1 MSAVVREVPEKEW
14 RDYVEAVDG
23 DLWYTPEWTRFLEQ
37 TFGYPRYHLFATGR
51 DGAVTGFLPLFRVES
66 RITGDRLVSA
76 PFTHICGPLGSAED
90 RAALVAAA
98 CRLREDLGAGTLE
111 IHDRIGSGRFQAA
124 SWFSTFILD
133 LSPGP
138 DAVRKG
144 FSKNIQRGISQAGR
158 LGVEVIRTREAG
170 EIAGFHRMNLLHKKD
185 LGVLCHPRRFFDNL
199 FSLFPEGT
207 TLYAARYRGET
218 VAGSVILHHRGRY
231 LYGYGAA
238 LAGARDLPAQKQI
251 LWESIADACAA
262 GGRTFDFGRVSQ
274 ENEGLI
280 RFKKSWG
287 AEERKLT
294 TSYYPA
300 PGNRMG
306 GRRDTRFYRLAT
318 AVIRVM
324 PEPFFTRL
332 SEQYFGSFG

>member
-1 MSAVVREVPEKEW
+1 MPTIGRDVPEAAW
-14 RDYVEAVDG
+14 RAFVDSVDG

-37 TFGYPRYHLFATGR
+37 TFGYPRYHLFATGP
-51 DGAVTGFLPLFRVES
+51 DGVVTGFLPLFHVTS
-66 RITGDRLVSA
+66 RITGDRLASA
-76 PFTHICGPLGSAED
+76 PFTHLCGPLGSMED

-98 CRLREDLGAGTLE
+98 CRLREELGAGSLE
-111 IHDRIGSGRFQAA
+111 IHDRVENSRFQGT
-124 SWFSTFILD
+124 SWFSTYILE

-138 DAVRKG
+138 DALRKR

-158 LGVEVIRTREAG
+158 MGVEVVRTRNPED
-170 EIAGFHRMNLLHKKD
+170 IAHFYRMNLLHKKD
-185 LGVLCHPRRFFDNL
+185 LGILCHPRRFFDNL
-199 FSLFPEGT
+199 FALLPEAT
-207 TLYAARYRGET
+207 TLYAARYGGEI
-218 VAGSVILHHRGRY
+218 VAGSVILHHQGRY

-238 LAGARDLPAQKQI
+238 RAESRDLPAQKQI
-251 LWESIADACAA
+251 LWEAIADACAA
-262 GGRTFDFGRVSQ
+262 GGKTFDFGRVSQ

-306 GRRDTRFYRLAT
+306 GRRDTRFFRLAT
-318 AVIRVM
+318 AVIRSM

-332 SEQYFGSFG
+332 SERYFGSFG